1 MSGGNSQRPGA
12 TSQYPIVR
20 MSVGKTVVACTPCEK
35 DLQLGFMGEA
45 TPSALGLIG
54 MTPLLALSSV
64 HSGPGRVLAKA
75 EFLQPGG
82 SVKDRAALW
91 IVREARDSGR
101 LQPGQPVVEMTS
113 GNMGA
118 GLAVVCN
125 VLGHPFVAAMSEG
138 NSPARARMLEALG
151 AEVDLVPQVEG
162 TPGRVTGA
170 DIRAATERAIEI
182 ARERRAF
189 YVDQFN
195 NPSCVRAHEE
205 STGPEIWDA
214 LGAELDAFVAAVGTG
229 GTFVGVSRFL
239 KRENSRIRCVAVEPE
254 GAEVLAGKAVE
265 KPDHLLQGT
274 GYGFVPPQWD
284 PGLADEFIAIADE
297 EAIRFRRLL
306 AEREGLHVGYS
317 AAANVCAAVKLME
330 SGRLG
335 EVATV
340 ATVLCDTGLK
350 Y

>member
-1 MSGGNSQRPGA
+1 MA
-12 TSQYPIVR
+12 L
-20 MSVGKTVVACTPCEK
+20 CE
-35 DLQLGFMGEA
+35 G
-45 TPSALGLIG
+45 SALDLIG
-54 MTPLLALSSV
+54 NTPLVQLERIYP
-64 HSGPGRVLAKA
+64 GPGRVLAKA
-75 EFLQPGG
+75 EFVQPGG

-91 IVREARDSGR
+91 IIRDARASGR
-101 LQPGQPVVEMTS
+101 LVPGQLVVEMTS

-151 AEVDLVPQVEG
+151 AEVVLVPQVEG

-170 DIRAATERAIEI
+170 DIQAATERAIEI

-205 STGPEIWDA
+205 STGPEIWEA

-229 GTFVGVSRFL
+229 GTFVGVSRLL
-239 KRENSRIRCVAVEPE
+239 KRMKPGVHCVAVEPE
-254 GAEVLAGKAVE
+254 GAEVLAGKGLTKA
-265 KPDHLLQGT
+265 DHLLQGT
-274 GYGFVPPQWD
+274 GYGFVPPQWE
-284 PGLADEFIAIADE
+284 PGVADEFIAVSDE
-297 EAIRFRRLL
+297 EAVSFRRLL
-306 AEREGLHVGYS
+306 AQKEGLHVGYS
-317 AAANVCAAVKLME
+317 AAANVCAAVKLAGG
-330 SGRLG
+330 GRLG
-335 EVATV
+335 HRPTV
-340 ATVLCDTGLK
+340 ATILCDTGLK